1 MPKRKFID
9 FDRFWSEMKPEDG
22 EELGVRVF
30 GEDVVLPSSPPAL
43 IVLRYLRQAADPEAE
58 VEPDFMVKIAEA
70 LFGQERLNRWLEKGL
85 TLQQLVDLV
94 TQTVRMYLQDEDSGD
109 EADDAEG
116 DEGNR

>member
-22 EELGVRVF
+22 EARGVRVF

-43 IVLRYLRQAADPEAE
+43 IVLRYLRQAVDPEAE

-70 LFGQERLNRWLEKGL
+70 LFGHERLNRWLEKGL

-94 TQTVRMYLQDEDSGD
+94 TQTVRMYLQDDGR
-109 EADDAEG
+109 G
-116 DEGNR
+116 DEGDGGEDDEGNP